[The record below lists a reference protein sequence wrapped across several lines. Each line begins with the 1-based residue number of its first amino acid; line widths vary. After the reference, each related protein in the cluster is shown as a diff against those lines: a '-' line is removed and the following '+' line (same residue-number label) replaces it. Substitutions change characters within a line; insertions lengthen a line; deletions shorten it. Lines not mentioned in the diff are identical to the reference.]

1 MAFEHSETRA
11 AVQSALKLL
20 ARQDT
25 TTFELRS
32 KLGSK
37 FSQVAVDESIKFL
50 QDTFLLDDLRLV
62 RNHIE
67 SNFGKSAKG
76 NIAMIHKLTS
86 KGLDES
92 MVQAFLDELAEP
104 EIERA
109 KNLVALKF
117 GQGDQPKRIARFLH
131 SRGYSEETIESLL
144 GDLSA
149 D

>member
-1 MAFEHSETRA
+1 
-11 AVQSALKLL
+11 
-20 ARQDT
+20 
-25 TTFELRS
+25 
-32 KLGSK
+32 
-37 FSQVAVDESIKFL
+37 
-50 QDTFLLDDLRLV
+50 LV

-117 GQGDQPKRIARFLH
+117 GKGDQPKRIARFLH

>member
-1 MAFEHSETRA
+1 MIFEHSETRA
-11 AVQSALKLL
+11 AIQLALQFL
-20 ARQDT
+20 ARQDA

-37 FSQVAVDESIKFL
+37 FSQVAIEESIKFL
-50 QDTFLLDDLRLV
+50 QNNHLLDDLRLV

-67 SNFGKSAKG
+67 SNLGKSAKG
-76 NIAMIHKLTS
+76 NLALIHKLTS
-86 KGLDES
+86 KGLDET
-92 MVQAFLDELAEP
+92 MVLAFLDELAEP

-109 KNLVALKF
+109 KKLVTLKF
-117 GQGDQPKRIARFLH
+117 GHGDQPKRIARFLYA
-131 SRGYSEETIESLL
+131 RGYSEETIESLL

>member
-1 MAFEHSETRA
+1 MVFAHSETRA

-37 FSQVAVDESIKFL
+37 FNQVAIEESIKFL
-50 QDTFLLDDLRLV
+50 QDTFLL
-62 RNHIE
+62 RNLIE
-67 SNFGKSAKG
+67 SNLGKSAKG

>member
-1 MAFEHSETRA
+1 MVFTHSETRA

-37 FSQVAVDESIKFL
+37 FNQVAIEESIKFL

-76 NIAMIHKLTS
+76 NTAMIHKLTS

-117 GQGDQPKRIARFLH
+117 GQGD
-131 SRGYSEETIESLL
+131 
-144 GDLSA
+144 
-149 D
+149 